1 MNHTAKV
8 KFIIAQYKNLG
19 KRLIVS
25 SEEEKLEIIRKIL
38 LEHVGKAKAIKSKVI
53 ALSLGV
59 DEDATHI
66 GTRFLITKLIHD
78 GMPIGA
84 CDNGYFLLETQD
96 EVDEYGQKLNNRM
109 LEIYDRIIRMQNN
122 YNNYYNVLNKSAI
135 KPIVGEDEDEDIL

>member
-1 MNHTAKV
+1 MN
-8 KFIIAQYKNLG
+8 FG

-38 LEHVGKAKAIKSKVI
+38 LQHVGKAHAIKSKDI
-53 ALSLGV
+53 AVSIGI

-66 GTRFLITKLIHD
+66 GTRFLITKLVKE

-122 YNNYYNVLNKSAI
+122 FNNYHNVHNKSSV
-135 KPIVGEDEDEDIL
+135 KPINGEDEDDDIL